1 MDKCIKA
8 SQKNQIEDIIK
19 LLEKA
24 HSAVINAVETGN
36 QEAALTLLEQCQDS
50 AIQIGNL
57 IEESMGEGFITIGM
71 LESYCEQVYQV
82 YELVRQQQSIN
93 IGKMYKN
100 LRREL
105 IRIANSVK
113 NDIKVKTVAVF
124 LPYKAS
130 MWDSL
135 ESVWQAA
142 DADPDCDA
150 YVVPIPY
157 YDKNPD
163 GSFKEMHYEGGEYPD
178 YVPIVS
184 WEEYN
189 LAAEHPDVIFI
200 HNPYDEFNLITSVP
214 PEYYSK
220 ELRECTDKLVYI
232 PYFVLEEI
240 EPDNKEAVEGIEH
253 FCAVPAVAYA
263 DSVIVQSEKMRQI
276 YINVMSKS
284 MGEDT
289 RKVWEKKILGLGSPK
304 IDRVLKTRK
313 DGLDIPEEWLR
324 IIRKPDGNWKKIL
337 FYNTSVSALLQY
349 NEEMLDKMEYVFSIF
364 KESKDEVALLWRP
377 HPLIKATIESMR
389 PQLWEEYDKLVTKYQ
404 EEGWGIYDDTADVD
418 RAIAISDAYYGDHS
432 SIVHMYKQTGKPIMI
447 QDVQIL
453 RTGRYKYNIAATEA
467 ICNYQGNYY
476 FTLLEDPVLCKM
488 NQETLE
494 CELIYLFKERC
505 ARLYR
510 KIFSYQNRLF
520 LIPYFSDQIA
530 VYDLA
535 SQEMQF
541 IMLNENYVDI
551 RDSKW
556 SISSKFQDILIQG
569 KFLYMIP
576 ERYHALV
583 KMDMEDLTLE
593 EIPLGKKG
601 TEVFYYCMG
610 SACMQKNQI
619 VFPIYSE
626 GSVCVFDADTNE
638 IERVYPLGNKKK
650 YSNIFSIGNEL
661 WLIPMKIYEGI
672 DIWDINHRMIKET
685 LIFSDEINDMSRKNQ
700 GMDFRAGFLIG
711 QRLYLLSCGLESSM
725 IINLDSKTADIW
737 NLPNIYEK
745 DEFPPYR
752 YRIRHASVF
761 FKDERTV
768 ICGLRG
774 EWLECEGSK
783 THIIERQAVW
793 NRDLMSVLST
803 GKLREV
809 IPECRLDLTDFVKMK
824 AESEETN
831 MDIRVNNGQSI
842 YKYMCRQDR
851 N

>member
-1 MDKCIKA
+1 MDKCMKA

-19 LLEKA
+19 LLDKA
-24 HSAVINAVETGN
+24 HSAVRNAIETGN

-50 AIQIGNL
+50 AIQIGSL
-57 IEESMGEGFITIGM
+57 IEETVGEGFITIGM
-71 LESYCEQVYQV
+71 LENYCEQVYQA
-82 YELVRQQQSIN
+82 YEMIRRQQSIN
-93 IGKMYKN
+93 IDKTYKN
-100 LRREL
+100 MCGEL
-105 IRIANSVK
+105 IQIANSVK

-142 DADPDCDA
+142 DADPNCDA

-163 GSFKEMHYEGGEYPD
+163 GSFKEIHYESDEYPD

-189 LAAEHPDVIFI
+189 LATEHPDMIFI

-214 PEYYSK
+214 PAYYSK
-220 ELRECTDKLVYI
+220 ELRECTEKLVYI

-276 YINVMSKS
+276 YINVMSKA

-313 DGLDIPEEWLR
+313 DDLDIPEEWLR
-324 IIRKPDGNWKKIL
+324 TFKKPDGNWKKII

-349 NEEMLDKMEYVFSIF
+349 NREMLDKMEYAFSVF
-364 KESKDEVALLWRP
+364 KENKDDVALLWRP

-389 PQLWEEYDKLVTKYQ
+389 PQLWEEYNKLVTKYQ
-404 EEGWGIYDDTADVD
+404 EESWGIYDDTADVD
-418 RAIAISDAYYGDHS
+418 CAIAISDAYYGDHS

-453 RTGRYKYNIAATEA
+453 KSRRYKYNIAATEA
-467 ICNYQGNYY
+467 ICNYQGDYY
-476 FTLLEDPVLCKM
+476 FTFLEEPVLCKM
-488 NQETLE
+488 NQGTLE
-494 CELIYLFKERC
+494 CELVYAFKEKC
-505 ARLYR
+505 GRLYR
-510 KIFSYQNRLF
+510 KIIPYQNRLF
-520 LIPYFSDQIA
+520 LVPYFSDQIA
-530 VYDLA
+530 VYDLI
-535 SQEMQF
+535 SKEMQF
-541 IMLNENYVDI
+541 ITLNENYVDI
-551 RDSKW
+551 RDPKW
-556 SISSKFQDILIQG
+556 LTSPKFQDAQVQE

-583 KMDMEDLTLE
+583 RMDMEEMTLE
-593 EIPLGKKG
+593 EVPLGEKG
-601 TEVFYYCMG
+601 SEIFYYCMG
-610 SACMQKNQI
+610 SSCMQKDQVI
-619 VFPIYSE
+619 FPIYSE
-626 GSVCVFDADTNE
+626 GSICIFHADTHKL
-638 IERVYPLGNKKK
+638 ERMYPSGNPKK
-650 YSNIFSIGNEL
+650 YSNIFLLEDEL
-661 WLIPMKIYEGI
+661 WLIPVKIYEGI
-672 DIWDINHRMIKET
+672 DIWDINHQMIKET
-685 LIFSDEINDMSRKNQ
+685 LMFSDEINDMSRKNQ
-700 GMDFRAGFLIG
+700 GIDFRTGFLIG
-711 QRLYLLSCGLESSM
+711 RRLYLLSCGLESSM
-725 IINLDSKTADIW
+725 IIDLDSKKADIW
-737 NLPNIYEK
+737 NLPDIYEK

-752 YRIRHASVF
+752 YRIRYAAAF
-761 FKDERTV
+761 CENNRTI

-774 EWLECEGSK
+774 EWLECEDSK
-783 THIIERQAVW
+783 VHIIERQAMW
-793 NRDLMSVLST
+793 NGDLMTVLAT

-809 IPECRLDLTDFVKMK
+809 IPESRLDLTDFVKMK
-824 AESEETN
+824 AEPEMASMGIRTN
-831 MDIRVNNGQSI
+831 SGQRI
-842 YKYMCRQDR
+842 YEYVCS
-851 N
+851 